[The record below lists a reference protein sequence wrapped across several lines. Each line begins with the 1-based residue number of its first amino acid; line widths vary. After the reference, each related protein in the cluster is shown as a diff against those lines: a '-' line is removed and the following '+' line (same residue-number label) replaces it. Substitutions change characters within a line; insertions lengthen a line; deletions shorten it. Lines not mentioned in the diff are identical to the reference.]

1 MGLLMAVLVC
11 LLARSAA
18 APRASHDE
26 EKSQWLIPG
35 IFHIFNVISVF
46 ILTCLYILKE
56 MESPFWEIVFTND
69 LNRIKNFLRTK
80 VKSIYEEIRRPDRS
94 SHGREPPRLRLPG
107 PPLRAAAA
115 KKSARKLMMTWTERT
130 EALFEA
136 AKWGMYTDEGGVDE
150 ILATFGLPA
159 TVKDFHGWSVL
170 HYATSMRFA
179 DDSPVWELRDIWK
192 YVEQHKPFPNAV
204 EHWGPF
210 PACRVKA
217 FETRIPTSGVLARW
231 GGTTPPADEN
241 EGHQNFRRRRLS
253 C

>member
-1 MGLLMAVLVC
+1 M
-11 LLARSAA
+11 
-18 APRASHDE
+18 
-26 EKSQWLIPG
+26 Q
-35 IFHIFNVISVF
+35 
-46 ILTCLYILKE
+46 
-56 MESPFWEIVFTND
+56 
-69 LNRIKNFLRTK
+69 
-80 VKSIYEEIRRPDRS
+80 
-94 SHGREPPRLRLPG
+94 
-107 PPLRAAAA
+107 
-115 KKSARKLMMTWTERT
+115 TWTERT